1 MYSDPSQ
8 SLKRSLRDHSGLFIF
23 EGVVLGILGVIAIIL
38 PFFAGLATTIFFGW
52 LLVIA
57 GIVGLVATFGARQA
71 PGFGWSL
78 VSALVSLIVGGLLIY
93 NPVQGLVTLTAL
105 MTAYFIV
112 DGISIISLALS
123 HRRELSGRWQVM
135 LANGIFDLGLAVV
148 VIAGMPGTFMWA
160 FGLLIGIDLIFG
172 ASALVAMALA
182 ARRGDL

>member
-23 EGVVLGILGVIAIIL
+23 EGAVLGILGIVAIVL

-52 LLVIA
+52 LLLIA
-57 GIVGLVATFGARQA
+57 GVVGLVATFGARGA

-78 VSALVSLIVGGLLIY
+78 VSALAALIVGGLLIF
-93 NPVQGLVTLTAL
+93 NPVQGLFTLTAL

-112 DGISIISLALS
+112 DGISIISLALT
-123 HRRELSGRWQVM
+123 HRRELSGRWQMM
-135 LANGIFDLGLAVV
+135 LANGIFDLILAIV

-172 ASALVAMALA
+172 AAALISMALA
-182 ARRGDL
+182 ARSGDI